1 MSKLK
6 AKHLL
11 WRPTAGGSAPFIKIR
26 YPVELSQTLEEM
38 GRSQFYRKRLDVPMD
53 ASDGVV
59 V

>member
-11 WRPTAGGSAPFIKIR
+11 WRPTSSGSAPFIKIR
-26 YPVELSQTLEEM
+26 YPVELSQTLEDM